1 MKIIFYLTF
10 ILITVISCGGL
21 DEANKVLRNE
31 KVKTT
36 DEFLVKKRDPLIMPP
51 NYNEIPS
58 PDTILKKKKN
68 DKDKLKNILKV
79 PESENGSDKSS
90 LSIENSIL
98 NKIKR

>member
-1 MKIIFYLTF
+1 MKVIFFLTL
-10 ILITVISCGGL
+10 ILITLASCGGL
-21 DEANKVLRNE
+21 SDANKVLRNE

-36 DEFLVKKRDPLIMPP
+36 DEFLVKKREPLIMPP

-58 PDTILKKKKN
+58 PDSILKEKKN
-68 DKDKLKNILKV
+68 DKDKIKNILKA
-79 PESENGSDKSS
+79 PKSENGSDKSS

>member
-21 DEANKVLRNE
+21 DDANKVLRNE